1 MFNALLGCYAGA
13 LAGASWHKND
23 GVPSD
28 TEIWGEPIKLNQDAV
43 TSVAMGTVC
52 AEIYADDPKL
62 EQSDDELK
70 ARITKRFQQLC
81 RQIKDVKYTDHF
93 KDWLE
98 SESPLPYRSLGAGA
112 ALRAVAP
119 AMLFMSLE
127 SSLRMTKLCVEI
139 THSHPKGI
147 NGALA
152 MAFLLKGIHLKAK
165 MADIKSFLSKHFSFD
180 MDRDLDS
187 WQQEPPQKASC
198 EECIPAAMAALQ
210 ASTTFNEAIQNALS
224 INGPRVTAALTGALA
239 MAFYHKDEA
248 LKNGGKDGGMQW
260 AVAVLTSMSSQE
272 KIELCHGII
281 EIPKIKSEESSASP
295 KTFLLDML
303 QSKLDVLNCLDDT
316 TSSDVLKIMV

>member
-13 LAGASWHKND
+13 LAGASWHKNA
-23 GVPSD
+23 GVPAEN
-28 TEIWGEPIKLNQDAV
+28 EIWGESTKLNQDAV
-43 TSVAMGTVC
+43 TSVATGTVC

-70 ARITKRFQQLC
+70 ARIIKRFQQLC

-93 KDWLE
+93 KAWLE
-98 SESPLPYRSLGAGA
+98 SESPLPYKSLGANA

-119 AMLFMSLE
+119 ALLFTSLE
-127 SSLRMTKLCVEI
+127 STLRMTKLCVEI

-152 MAFLLKGIHLKAK
+152 MAILLKGIHLKTDMNA
-165 MADIKSFLSKHFSFD
+165 IKSFLSKHFSFD

-198 EECIPAAMAALQ
+198 EECIPAAVAALQ
-210 ASTTFNEAIQNALS
+210 ASTTFIEAIQNALS

-239 MAFYHKDEA
+239 MAFYHKEDA
-248 LKNGGKDGGMQW
+248 IKNGGMKW
-260 AVAVLTSMSSQE
+260 VVAVVTSMSSQE
-272 KIELCHGII
+272 KCTLCHGITD
-281 EIPKIKSEESSASP
+281 IPNIKSKEYNACE
-295 KTFLLDML
+295 KTFFMDLLH
-303 QSKLDVLNCLDDT
+303 SKLDVLNCLDDT
-316 TSSDVLKIMV
+316 SNSNFLKFMVKE